1 MPTVSRRLGDY
12 AKQGEEVFAMAHS
25 TTVIDC
31 REQCTKYES
40 ECMQRGKS
48 AAKCRDDRRRCERT
62 CIFK

>member
-1 MPTVSRRLGDY
+1 
-12 AKQGEEVFAMAHS
+12 MAHS

-31 REQCTKYES
+31 REQCAKFES
-40 ECMQRGKS
+40 ECTQRGES